1 MPLVDPVTMSRT
13 LAKGSS
19 APSPQKEAAIGPVA
33 VLDTPVARPFALARP
48 AALLALLAVRFGAL
62 VEDPVPTLKSAL
74 PVVVAVQAVYAVLC
88 LPVAGSQHSKAAR
101 KPRPGE
107 KRKAGDGAG
116 PNPISVCRPYQVLKF
131 CAMLD
136 PHGANVERPLQ
147 SAVLSLVLAAIATP
161 AVHMLFVL
169 FGAPFLDHVPHT
181 LLCAAHFSMLALFP
195 TFYARGVDAQAL
207 VAVAGAAAPLDETF
221 GALLGAVLGA
231 WLGAVPIPLDW
242 DRDWQRW
249 PVTVVAG
256 MYAGAT
262 LGTWAAGTVLYGRRL
277 VGAEEQDAAAA
288 PSSPKE
294 E

>member
-19 APSPQKEAAIGPVA
+19 ASSPQKAVTISPVA
-33 VLDTPVARPFALARP
+33 VLDAPLARPLALARP
-48 AALLALLAVRFGAL
+48 AALLALLGMRFGAL
-62 VEDPVPTLKSAL
+62 VADPVPTLKSAL
-74 PVVVAVQAVYAVLC
+74 PVVAVVQAVYAVLC
-88 LPVAGSQHSKAAR
+88 LPVAGSQQGRAA
-101 KPRPGE
+101 KKQRPGE
-107 KRKAGDGAG
+107 KRKGGDGAG
-116 PNPISVCRPYQVLKF
+116 PSPIS
-131 CAMLD
+131 
-136 PHGANVERPLQ
+136 

-161 AVHMLFVL
+161 VVHILFVL

-262 LGTWAAGTVLYGRRL
+262 LGALAAGMVLYGKRFSGEGDESTAG
-277 VGAEEQDAAAA
+277 VAT
-288 PSSPKE
+288 PSSLKE